1 MKYRCKNCGFIHLG
15 ELNDG
20 YYCPYCL
27 GSLFDFELI
36 EEEEK
41 KYKVKLNHTKENFV
55 CKNKRKQNGNYVNG

>member
-41 KYKVKLNHTKENFV
+41 I
-55 CKNKRKQNGNYVNG
+55 